1 MNAVGIDV
9 SKEKS
14 TVAIYQP
21 GDQEILNPR
30 DSCLKTRECAGC
42 FSMKGLNAAYLRF
55 F

>member
-21 GDQEILNPR
+21 GNQVILKPR
-30 DSCLKTRECAGC
+30 DYYNDLWVRCLTASKAL
-42 FSMKGLNAAYLRF
+42 FHLIA
-55 F
+55 